1 MGSRSIPVEM
11 EGIPVEMEGSP
22 GHTPARPAR
31 DHRRQGWVESG
42 PTFTPHRVPRPIAF
56 ITGASAGI
64 GAATAR
70 AFARTGHR
78 LILAARSADRLHELA
93 RQLDAE
99 HGAGTTLVRQL
110 DVTDA
115 EAHQHVIASL
125 PEDWAAIELAV
136 LNAGLALNMVPVW
149 ENSAQE
155 VDTMVDVNI
164 KGVLNGIRT
173 VVSGML
179 ERGRGHVVMLGSTAG
194 HFVYTGGTVYCAT
207 KFAVGALALG
217 LKQDLHGTPVRVSLV
232 SPGIVETEFSLV
244 RFDGDAE
251 RADAVYADTHALT
264 ADDVAEAIAWC
275 VSRPESVNI
284 QEVLMTARVQSGG
297 TMIARGEAAKGL

>member
-1 MGSRSIPVEM
+1 VS
-11 EGIPVEMEGSP
+11 
-22 GHTPARPAR
+22 
-31 DHRRQGWVESG
+31 
-42 PTFTPHRVPRPIAF
+42 RPIALV
-56 ITGASAGI
+56 TGASAGI

-70 AFARTGHR
+70 AFARSGHR
-78 LILAARSADRLHELA
+78 LILAARSVDRLHELA
-93 RQLDAE
+93 HQLDAE
-99 HGAGTTLVRQL
+99 HGEGTALVRQL

-115 EAHQHVIASL
+115 AAHQSVIAAL
-125 PEDWAAIELAV
+125 PEDWAAIDIAV

-149 ENSAQE
+149 ENSAEE

-164 KGVLNGIRT
+164 KGVLNGMRA
-173 VVSGML
+173 VVPGML
-179 ERGRGHVVMLGSTAG
+179 ARGRGHVVMLGSTAG
-194 HFVYTGGTVYCAT
+194 HFVYPNGTIYCAT

-251 RADAVYADTHALT
+251 RADKVYADTNALT
-264 ADDVAEAIAWC
+264 AEDVAEAIAWC

-284 QEVLMTARVQSGG
+284 QEVLLTPRVQSGG
-297 TMIARGEAAKGL
+297 AMIARGDDAKGL